1 MVPVDERKLAGK
13 LKLPFKKFFGLRRQ
27 TNGIFYTNVLE
38 RNIAVPCSVFSRSCP
53 GSEKSN
59 FACRQGVVASRSRNR
74 LTGGAGET
82 ERYFQPETGK
92 PLSRNFRDFTGA
104 AWALSRISLMP
115 GMNRIHF
122 PFLFIYNLV
131 CECVCH
137 HQTLSL
143 PVGP

>member
-1 MVPVDERKLAGK
+1 MQRRLRMVPVDERKLAGK
-13 LKLPFKKFFGLRRQ
+13 LKLPLKKIFGLRRQ

-38 RNIAVPCSVFSRSCP
+38 RNIAVPYSVFSRSCP

-59 FACRQGVVASRSRNR
+59 FACRQGVVSSRSRNR

-92 PLSRNFRDFTGA
+92 PLSRNFRDFAGA

-115 GMNRIHF
+115 AYTIMELRVLDIRQQYRQ
-122 PFLFIYNLV
+122 I
-131 CECVCH
+131 
-137 HQTLSL
+137 L
-143 PVGP
+143 PVP